1 MTAAK
6 PNQRREGAAR
16 PLTVLY
22 IAGYGRSGTTL
33 LSIALEQNPA
43 LFSAGE
49 IHELTRHAWSQNTFC
64 SCGLHLK
71 ECAFWAGVMK
81 GWLPQDAAA
90 FIDDYVGLQK
100 RFEPM
105 NVAGAG
111 ARSGAAFDK
120 FGDATAGLFRQI
132 SQASG
137 KTVIVDSSKMPGRA
151 AALAKMPGVDLYVV
165 HLVRDGRGVAWSLS
179 KSYARDVSAGLQ
191 REIKPKS
198 ALRTSLRWSMVNLAA
213 EGLRRAAGD
222 GRYLLVRYE
231 DFVTD
236 PASVMTRI
244 GEMIGVSLSE
254 AGMRIAQGQ
263 GIRAGHQIAGNRLR
277 LNPSIKMQIDET
289 WRAEMPAAKRR
300 AFESLS
306 GWLLKRYDYR

>member
-1 MTAAK
+1 
-6 PNQRREGAAR
+6 
-16 PLTVLY
+16 
-22 IAGYGRSGTTL
+22 
-33 LSIALEQNPA
+33 
-43 LFSAGE
+43 
-49 IHELTRHAWSQNTFC
+49 
-64 SCGLHLK
+64 
-71 ECAFWAGVMK
+71 
-81 GWLPQDAAA
+81 
-90 FIDDYVGLQK
+90 
-100 RFEPM
+100 
-105 NVAGAG
+105 
-111 ARSGAAFDK
+111 
-120 FGDATAGLFRQI
+120 
-132 SQASG
+132 
-137 KTVIVDSSKMPGRA
+137 
-151 AALAKMPGVDLYVV
+151 
-165 HLVRDGRGVAWSLS
+165 LS